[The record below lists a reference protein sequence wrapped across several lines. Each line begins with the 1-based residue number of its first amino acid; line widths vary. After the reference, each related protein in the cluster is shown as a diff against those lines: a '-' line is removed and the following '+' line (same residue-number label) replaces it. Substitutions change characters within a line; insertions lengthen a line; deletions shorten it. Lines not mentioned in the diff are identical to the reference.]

1 LFTLFSNLINLID
14 LYFDT
19 IITTLPSSII
29 NLRNIINIT
38 DIENKTPQQ
47 KQYYDWIKSG
57 KISNFNEYYD
67 DVLIKSALKC
77 S

>member
-1 LFTLFSNLINLID
+1 MFTLFSNLINLID